1 MTRSFLCFVLFIPLK
16 KSWGYDRTDEQV
28 GEEKGV
34 VGVGSGF
41 VGNHELFPLITKF
54 HSLKKKRKTI
64 SQFWFS
70 IKVSSF
76 WFVPS
81 VSSDREI
88 QTIMRKKLDT
98 RFPAVSFCFFFFRF
112 QIHHFPARLIDWL
125 IWLVGFATMF
135 CNLIIYDFA
144 G

>member
-54 HSLKKKRKTI
+54 HSLKKKKKND
-64 SQFWFS
+64 FS
-70 IKVSSF
+70 VLIFDKSFVLLVRSVGFVWSRDPNNHEEEARHTFPCCKFLLLFFSFPDSSL
-76 WFVPS
+76 PCS
-81 VSSDREI
+81 
-88 QTIMRKKLDT
+88 
-98 RFPAVSFCFFFFRF
+98 
-112 QIHHFPARLIDWL
+112 IDWL